1 MNPLAKTIL
10 LLVLSLPAGLFAAGL
25 DDWQAE
31 KEPRLRIAASP
42 YENYLLHILPTPM
55 DFGEHLYRVR
65 IDTLGMGPSD
75 EVGRGHLYTV
85 RGGFL
90 DLAHIRR
97 SIDFTAYV
105 HHCLVKALE
114 AGERHIAFESIDRT
128 TYHVD
133 IVYPA
138 FWSSLEEREKA
149 RLIGEI
155 ALRGGAEA
163 SFDFSNWREIL
174 TWHGFHNVP
183 GMPEKG
189 SAFSYEDVVSH
200 AVGETVA
207 LRAIRS
213 PKPFDEA
220 VTEELDRELA
230 SLGVVPEADYR
241 RAMDLVAGK
250 WWGKKTCLKRHLDI
264 GLGGGLIEPWLVRG
278 LFPGKPPRPRLY
290 PGPDRDWRRVGG
302 RDCRGMVT
310 LSCEPRARRR
320 EILDRV
326 LPEGQARVVPSRDYP
341 MLLKEIEREVKAELG
356 PHATVPYP

>member
-1 MNPLAKTIL
+1 MNPLATTIL
-10 LLVLSLPAGLFAAGL
+10 LLALWVPTALPAAGL
-25 DDWQAE
+25 SDWQAE

-55 DFGEHLYRVR
+55 DFGQHLYRVR

-75 EVGRGHLYTV
+75 EESRGHLYTL

-105 HHCLVKALE
+105 HHRLVKALE
-114 AGERHIAFESIDRT
+114 AGDSHIAFESIDRT
-128 TYHVD
+128 TYQID
-133 IVYPA
+133 LVYPS
-138 FWSSLEEREKA
+138 FWSSLGEREKA

-213 PKPFDEA
+213 SKPFDDA
-220 VTEELDRELA
+220 VTEELNRELE
-230 SLGVVPEADYR
+230 SLGIVSEADYR

-264 GLGGGLIEPWLVRG
+264 GLDDGLIEPWLVRD
-278 LFPGKPPRPRLY
+278 LFPAKRPRPRVY
-290 PGPDRDWRRVGG
+290 PGPDRDWRRVDG
-302 RDCRGMVT
+302 RDCRGMVR
-310 LSCEPRARRR
+310 LSCEPHARRR
-320 EILDRV
+320 EILEQV
-326 LPEGQARVVPSRDYP
+326 LPAGQTKVIPSRDYP
-341 MLLKEIEREVKAELG
+341 VLLKEIEKQVKAELG